1 MRDVIDACLKN
12 WRAPIPVVLKSEFL
26 QYGYKNNINFIK
38 FINIISNIAFL
49 SYVVADFLVVRD
61 VFDYSLMARSVFFV
75 CILFSSIYF
84 TNTLKNILLLELLLP
99 LGIMLASVVWGE
111 LLSRSHSEFIPTYLY
126 ASVIFIVLLNIGIRV
141 NFLSGLCASVALSGL
156 IFYYVNRL
164 NHSDFSALFVYT
176 LVYVPVFLFSLF
188 ISWHVAYTGRKL
200 FLYSQIEAM
209 DKADLQDAN
218 RRLWVQSHTDSLTG
232 VANRVLFDDRVQQA
246 IAMAKRANTQAALMF
261 IDLDKFKPVNDTYG
275 HGAGDFLLQ
284 AVAKR
289 LKACVRGS
297 DTVARIGGDEFVV
310 LLPEIDARQSAF
322 NVAEKILDALN
333 QPFELPEA
341 TVRIGA
347 SIGIST
353 YPDHGQ
359 DVDSLRQQADVAL
372 YRAKERG
379 RNRVEWAS

>member
-1 MRDVIDACLKN
+1 
-12 WRAPIPVVLKSEFL
+12 
-26 QYGYKNNINFIK
+26 
-38 FINIISNIAFL
+38 
-49 SYVVADFLVVRD
+49 
-61 VFDYSLMARSVFFV
+61 
-75 CILFSSIYF
+75 
-84 TNTLKNILLLELLLP
+84 
-99 LGIMLASVVWGE
+99 
-111 LLSRSHSEFIPTYLY
+111 
-126 ASVIFIVLLNIGIRV
+126 
-141 NFLSGLCASVALSGL
+141 
-156 IFYYVNRL
+156 
-164 NHSDFSALFVYT
+164 
-176 LVYVPVFLFSLF
+176 
-188 ISWHVAYTGRKL
+188 
-200 FLYSQIEAM
+200 
-209 DKADLQDAN
+209 
-218 RRLWVQSHTDSLTG
+218 VQSHTDSLTG
-232 VANRVLFDDRVQQA
+232 VANRMLFDDRVQQA

-275 HGAGDFLLQ
+275 HAAGDFLLQ

-322 NVAEKILDALN
+322 NVAEKILEALN